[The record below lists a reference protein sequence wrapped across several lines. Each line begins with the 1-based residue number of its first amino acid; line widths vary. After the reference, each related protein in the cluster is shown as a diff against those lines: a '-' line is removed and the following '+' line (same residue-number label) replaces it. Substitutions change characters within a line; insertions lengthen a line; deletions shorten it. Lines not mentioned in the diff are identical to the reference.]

1 MPFFIIERKAKEY
14 QTPNGKV
21 PFRDWLL
28 NLRDIRAQAKIT
40 KAITQMEA
48 GNFSDH
54 KPLKNTFGLYER
66 RINYGPGYRIYYT
79 LEGDTMILLFSGSD
93 KSDQQQMIDKAKG
106 YLLDYLSRK
115 ELEEQQQKIIR

>member
-14 QTPNGKV
+14 QTPDGKV

-66 RINYGPGYRIYYT
+66 RIHYGPGYRIYYT

-93 KSDQQQMIDKAKG
+93 KSDQQKMIDKAKG

-115 ELEEQQQKIIR
+115 ELEEQQQQR